1 MEVSEKEMFQAML
14 DKAEKTAT
22 ATATANEKEK
32 KQIDEC
38 HNDNKKEEV
47 SE

>member
-14 DKAEKTAT
+14 DKAEKI
-22 ATATANEKEK
+22 ANEKEK

-38 HNDNKKEEV
+38 NNDNKEEEV
-47 SE
+47 SK

>member
-14 DKAEKTAT
+14 DKAENTAN
-22 ATATANEKEK
+22 ANEKEK

-38 HNDNKKEEV
+38 NNDNKEEEV
-47 SE
+47 SK

>member
-14 DKAEKTAT
+14 DKAEKTAS
-22 ATATANEKEK
+22 EKEK

-38 HNDNKKEEV
+38 NNDNKEEEV
-47 SE
+47 SK